1 MAIMCGVY
9 TFRKATL
16 VCQSSAMG
24 TRPTNLAEGEACR
37 TGDLIGLQGLLTD
50 QSDVSIVTEG
60 GVTLLMHAIIGA
72 GE

>member
-1 MAIMCGVY
+1 MIAVFVADMSGIV
-9 TFRKATL
+9 
-16 VCQSSAMG
+16 
-24 TRPTNLAEGEACR
+24 EACR